1 MRIGRTLPPA
11 SSPLSLQDL
20 INGFIGLF
28 YPVKALSTL
37 NKSLLEYYNC
47 KHVFLISS
55 GKAALTLCLNALKE
69 SNPERKYVVIP
80 AFDCYSVPSAIAK
93 SGLKVLPCDVDKRT
107 LQLDKKALNQ
117 IITAH
122 NDILAVVPT
131 HLYGIPEDI
140 RSVKEFVAG
149 KGITVIEDAAQVMG
163 SRYNGSLFGTQG
175 DIGIFSFSRGK
186 AISAGEGG
194 VLITNSDSIAN
205 VISKHYS
212 NLENYSIVER
222 TRILIENILLSILIN
237 PWIFWLPKSMPFLK
251 LGETIFDIHFKI
263 KRLSGVQ
270 AGFARN
276 WILKINKL
284 NKSRNDRVLQYKS
297 LLSGCNMDL
306 LSDQFDI
313 NQLTCIRFP
322 LLLNSPE
329 KSAILL
335 DLSEKFGLGIAKT
348 YPDTI
353 NNLKSIVGEN
363 IACPNAPTLVK
374 QLVTLPCHSL
384 VTQKDIRNIVQLVKH
399 IMAN

>member
-28 YPVKALSTL
+28 YPVNVLTTL
-37 NKSLLEYYNC
+37 NKSLLKHFNC

-55 GKAALTLCLNALKE
+55 GKAALTLCLSALKE
-69 SNPERKYVVIP
+69 SKPDQRYVVIP
-80 AFDCYSVPSAIAK
+80 AFDCYSVPSAVAK
-93 SGLKVLPCDVDKRT
+93 SGLIVLPCDVDKKT

-117 IITAH
+117 IIMAH
-122 NDILAVVPT
+122 DDILAVVPT

-140 RSVKEFVAG
+140 HSVKEIVAG

-163 SRYNGSLFGTQG
+163 SRYNGNLFGTQG

-194 VLITNSDSIAN
+194 VLITNSDSFAN

-212 NLENYSIVER
+212 NLKNYSIVER
-222 TRILIENILLSILIN
+222 SRILIENILLSILIN

-251 LGETIFDIHFKI
+251 LGETIFDTHFKI

-276 WILKINKL
+276 WIKKIETL
-284 NKSRNDRVLQYKS
+284 NKNRNDRVLQYNS
-297 LLSGCNMDL
+297 QLSDCNVQL
-306 LSDQFDI
+306 LSDPFDI

-322 LLLNSPE
+322 LLLDSPE
-329 KSAILL
+329 KSAKLF
-335 DLSEKFGLGIAKT
+335 DLSEKFGLGIART
-348 YPDTI
+348 YPDAI
-353 NNLKSIVGEN
+353 NNLESVTSEN
-363 IACPNAPTLVK
+363 TVCPNAPTLVK
-374 QLVTLPCHSL
+374 QLVTLPCHPL
-384 VTQKDIRNIVQLVKH
+384 VTQKDIRNIVQLIKL
-399 IMAN
+399 IAEN